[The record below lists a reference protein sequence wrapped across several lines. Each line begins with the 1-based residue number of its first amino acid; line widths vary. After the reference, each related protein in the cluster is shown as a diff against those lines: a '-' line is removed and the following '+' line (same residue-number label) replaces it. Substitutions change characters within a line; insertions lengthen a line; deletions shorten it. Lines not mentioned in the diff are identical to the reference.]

1 MAFSLSPSVDVKEY
15 DLSLTIPNLP
25 SAKTGMI
32 LRADT
37 GPGNKIVSI
46 ASEADLVN
54 TFGRPTNENFQ
65 DWFNAYN
72 FLQYASSLYLVRPL
86 HADVN
91 GVSDENATLELTGA
105 WSEPAAIEGDPD
117 VVHAADAANGTEP
130 GFFNEEIAEISLGQV
145 FAAAKLRFI
154 ERYVT
159 KNHDLAVAVCSSA
172 AKWKTD
178 LFKSW
183 GSVAEDNQVKFVD
196 LFDYEPDWAAGE
208 FVAVVLVKNKIGR
221 YEIGESFVCSY
232 SPAGRDVNGKNTYAE
247 EVFLRQSKLAYV
259 QVGTTGGIVDTND
272 LDFTDCVIA
281 PAVATVTAGVIDKSD
296 IILASDLFKDP
307 ESFDINILV
316 AHTLDINGMS
326 EIAESRKDC
335 VAIVAPYDTADFQP
349 LVGKT
354 ASEAATNLI
363 KDFGITADPS
373 TAAFKRFG
381 TYTSLYG
388 NLKYQYDKFNDVNR
402 WVCLS
407 GDVAGLYAQTDA
419 DRDPWWAPAGLE
431 RGKVKNAIKLA
442 FNPNKQ
448 NRDDMYVNS
457 INPIMSIPG
466 EGVAIVYGQKT
477 ATAKP
482 SAFDRVNVRRLLI
495 TLEKAIAT
503 AARYAIFEFNDEFT
517 RARLKGMIEPF
528 LRLVKGRRGLYDF
541 LVVCDGSN
549 NSAEIIDKN
558 ALVIDVFLKPTKVAE
573 FIQINMKV
581 TRTDANFAELVG
593 NAP

>member
-1 MAFSLSPSVDVKEY
+1 MAFSLSPSVDVKEF

-25 SAKTGMI
+25 SAKTGMV

-54 TFGRPTNENFQ
+54 TFGRPTNENYH

-72 FLQYASSLYLVRPL
+72 FLQYASSLYVVRPL
-86 HADVN
+86 HTGVN
-91 GVSDENATLELTGA
+91 GVTDENGTLELTGA
-105 WSEPAAIEGDPD
+105 WTDLTDPLNP
-117 VVHAADAANGTEP
+117 VNHAAASVVGSEVN
-130 GFFNEEIAEISLGQV
+130 FYNEDIAEISLGKS
-145 FAAAKLRFI
+145 FAAAKLRII
-154 ERYVT
+154 ERFAT
-159 KNHDLAVAVCSSA
+159 SSHDLAVAVCSSA
-172 AKWKTD
+172 AKWKTN
-178 LFKSW
+178 LFKTW
-183 GSVAEDNQVKFVD
+183 GNVATESQVKFAD
-196 LFDYEPDWAAGE
+196 LFDYEPEWTDKE
-208 FVAVVLVKNKIGR
+208 FVLVVLKKNASGR
-221 YEIGESFVCSY
+221 YEIAETHLCSY
-232 SPAGRDVNGKNTYAE
+232 SPAGRDANGKNIYAE
-247 EVFLRQSKLAYV
+247 SWLLRNSKLVYG
-259 QVGTTGGIVDTND
+259 QVGTLGGIVETND
-272 LDFTDCVIA
+272 LDFDKCTITPTA
-281 PAVATVTAGVIDKSD
+281 ATVGTIDLSD
-296 IILASDLFKDP
+296 VQFAQDLFKDP
-307 ESFDINILV
+307 ESFDVNLLI
-316 AHTLDINGMS
+316 AHALDINGMS
-326 EIAESRKDC
+326 EIAESRKDA
-335 VAIVAPYDTADFQP
+335 VAIVAPYDTNAFKA

-354 ASEAATNLI
+354 ATEASANLI
-363 KDFGITADPS
+363 ADFGITSDP
-373 TAAFKRFG
+373 TTTVFKRFG
-381 TYTSLYG
+381 TYSSLYG

-402 WVCLS
+402 WVSLA
-407 GDVAGLYAQTDA
+407 GDVAGLYAQTDN

-448 NRDDMYVNS
+448 NRDDLYINS

-503 AARYAIFEFNDEFT
+503 AARYALFEFNDEFT

-541 LVVCDGSN
+541 LVICDESN
-549 NSAEIIDKN
+549 NTPEIIDKN
-558 ALVIDVFLKPTKVAE
+558 GLVIDVFLKPTKVAE